1 MSLRLLESMVRNSPA
16 AIAILHGPDFRFE
29 LVNPAYAAL
38 APGEPM
44 IGRTVGDVWAA
55 AAPLAVPLL
64 QNVRATRSPYHA
76 SGMALPLHRG
86 PGSEVEQRY
95 FDFSFAPL
103 EEDRILVL
111 AIEVTYHR
119 QVQEDLRRAHQEL
132 AAIHANA
139 PVALFLVDEGKRGN
153 RPGDAIGCLNALAD
167 PGGCGQ
173 SESCSDCPIRRAT
186 LDSLANNVRHQS
198 VEAWVPI
205 TVGGRTEP
213 RCLLV
218 STAPMPFSGIKKV
231 LVCAQDIT
239 ELKRAVRQAES
250 ALAEKTVLFKE
261 LHHRVKNNLAVVS
274 SLLRMKADAAT
285 NEEARYALEA
295 SHRRVHSMAL
305 IHEQLYE
312 SDRLDQINFSEYAQQ
327 LVERLRHAFVEE
339 PTRVSIE
346 TDLDPIELG
355 IEQAVPCGLILN
367 ELLTNAFKYAF
378 PGNNLG
384 VIRISFHECEP
395 GWLELAVQDNGIGLS
410 SELLSGRATTL
421 GLRIVGILTSQL
433 DGTLE
438 HPQCAGT
445 RIVLRFPLRT
455 HVLSSRPRSA

>member
-1 MSLRLLESMVRNSPA
+1 MVRNSPA
-16 AIAILHGPDFRFE
+16 AIAILRGPEFRFE
-29 LVNPAYAAL
+29 LVNPAFAAL

-44 IGRTVGDVWAA
+44 IGRTVADVWSV
-55 AAPLAVPLL
+55 AAPLAVPPL
-64 QNVRATRSPYHA
+64 QNVRATRTPYHA
-76 SGMALPLHRG
+76 SGVGLPLHRG
-86 PGSEVEQRY
+86 PGSQVEQRY

-103 EEDRILVL
+103 EEDRILVM
-111 AIEVTYHR
+111 AIEVTHHR
-119 QVQEDLRRAHQEL
+119 QVQEDLRSAHQEL

-139 PVALFLVDEGKRGN
+139 PVALFLVDEGRRGN
-153 RPGDAIGCLNALAD
+153 RPGGAIGCLNALAD

-173 SESCSDCPIRRAT
+173 SESCCDCPIRNAT
-186 LDSLANNVRHQS
+186 LDSLNNNVRHQS

-205 TVGGRTEP
+205 RVDGHTES

-218 STAPMPFSGIKKV
+218 STAPMPFTGIKRV

-239 ELKRAVRQAES
+239 ELKTAVSQAES

-285 NEEARYALEA
+285 NEEVRGALEA

-305 IHEQLYE
+305 IHEQLYA
-312 SDRLDQINFSEYAQQ
+312 SDRLDKINFSEYAQQ
-327 LVERLRHAFVEE
+327 LVERLRHAFVDE
-339 PTRVSIE
+339 PLRVSIE

-378 PGNNLG
+378 PGNNQG
-384 VIRISFHECEP
+384 VIRISFHECDR
-395 GWLELAVQDNGIGLS
+395 GLLELAVEDNGIGLS
-410 SELLSGRATTL
+410 SELLSGRA
-421 GLRIVGILTSQL
+421 
-433 DGTLE
+433 
-438 HPQCAGT
+438 
-445 RIVLRFPLRT
+445 
-455 HVLSSRPRSA
+455 